1 VLTVSPF
8 SFFFAG
14 IKGSKYWYSEKPLCV
29 QLRSSYQFNKDI
41 SLSNNWMD
49 GKDIDYSFIVEIV
62 LKNLLPHPTS
72 GSTEGTLQIG
82 FYSIMA
88 PLGVK
93 RLRELVD
100 SKFFDSTKIF
110 RVVSCNCYDKWYKL
124 ICGKLNGELFYFFN
138 FFFQIYFFFF
148 KFISFFSNLF
158 LCSNR
163 CRISLFNLV

>member
-49 GKDIDYSFIVEIV
+49 GKDIEYSFIVEIV

-124 ICGKLNGELFYFFN
+124 FLFSNLFL
-138 FFFQIYFFFF
+138 FFQIYFFFF
-148 KFISFFSNLF
+148 KS
-158 LCSNR
+158 
-163 CRISLFNLV
+163 ISLFK